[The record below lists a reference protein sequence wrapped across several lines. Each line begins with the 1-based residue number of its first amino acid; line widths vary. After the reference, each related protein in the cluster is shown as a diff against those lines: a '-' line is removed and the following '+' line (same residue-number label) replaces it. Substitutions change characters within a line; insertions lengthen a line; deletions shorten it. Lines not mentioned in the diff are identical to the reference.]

1 MTNEFGI
8 FSMRKDLSFSRA
20 LAMSVVVA
28 ALVCACSKPTP
39 EAYIESAKAHLAKRE
54 NKAAVIEL
62 RNALQKRPKLAEARF
77 LLGRALLETGEFPN
91 AEKEL
96 RTALELGYPAQ
107 QLAAPLAHALALL
120 GRYPEILDEIFRSM

>member
-8 FSMRKDLSFSRA
+8 CSMRKDLSFSRA

-54 NKAAVIEL
+54 SQGAFHNEEKAKPEPA
-62 RNALQKRPKLAEARF
+62 K
-77 LLGRALLETGEFPN
+77 GRKKKG
-91 AEKEL
+91 
-96 RTALELGYPAQ
+96 
-107 QLAAPLAHALALL
+107 
-120 GRYPEILDEIFRSM
+120 I